1 MEDQTPPALPP
12 FPPLH
17 LSAAPGPA
25 YVVSGE
31 SPLFYSLPN
40 LCFRHRADSKAAWF
54 PRWLCDFFLFLS
66 DTSLCPTLAHN
77 GSLPAPMDLPF
88 VSCAPL
94 MGMPS
99 SDLDP
104 GL

>member
-1 MEDQTPPALPP
+1 MEDQTAPP
-12 FPPLH
+12 
-17 LSAAPGPA
+17 
-25 YVVSGE
+25 
-31 SPLFYSLPN
+31 
-40 LCFRHRADSKAAWF
+40 
-54 PRWLCDFFLFLS
+54 
-66 DTSLCPTLAHN
+66 LAHN
-77 GSLPAPMDLPF
+77 GSLPVPMDLPT

>member
-25 YVVSGE
+25 YGVSGE

-40 LCFRHRADSKAAWF
+40 LCFRHRADSKAAWL
-54 PRWLCDFFLFLS
+54 PRWLCDFSFSFQTLLS
-66 DTSLCPTLAHN
+66 VPPLLTMAPSQAPWICPL
-77 GSLPAPMDLPF
+77 
-88 VSCAPL
+88 
-94 MGMPS
+94 
-99 SDLDP
+99 
-104 GL
+104 